1 MFKVERV
8 PEDKVGEAGYSS
20 LLTILKNRE
29 FGARA
34 RIGLEY
40 NEPSKRLYQAG
51 QKPGKTI
58 FVGDDDMTRERVKE
72 LVCAEIKRYES
83 LSTICASTGSKRHAA
98 EYADVREA
106 LETVYAAYEGKEN
119 G

>member
-1 MFKVERV
+1 MIFFFFFNDTATTEIYALALHDALPISSDITNRADNVFKVERV

-51 QKPGKTI
+51 RSPAKQYSWEM
-58 FVGDDDMTRERVKE
+58 MT
-72 LVCAEIKRYES
+72 
-83 LSTICASTGSKRHAA
+83 
-98 EYADVREA
+98 
-106 LETVYAAYEGKEN
+106 
-119 G
+119 

>member
-1 MFKVERV
+1 M
-8 PEDKVGEAGYSS
+8 EAGYSS

-51 QKPGKTI
+51 RSPAKQYSWEMVT
-58 FVGDDDMTRERVKE
+58 
-72 LVCAEIKRYES
+72 
-83 LSTICASTGSKRHAA
+83 
-98 EYADVREA
+98 
-106 LETVYAAYEGKEN
+106 
-119 G
+119 